1 VDLKQGEFFGA
12 DVVAGH
18 QPDATE
24 YALVTGYDLEPVVR
38 LALVAWIHHEACDAV
53 QARCAIEFRLNVGD
67 PASCHAAAAFDAAV
81 SLVDGL
87 GEIIVHWLFPG
98 IGIEGLLLVNPRPNA
113 FVHGSEPG
121 AGIHG

>member
-1 VDLKQGEFFGA
+1 MDLKQGEFFGA

-24 YALVTGYDLEPVVR
+24 YALVTGYHLEPV
-38 LALVAWIHHEACDAV
+38 ACFAPVARIHHEACDTIE
-53 QARCAIEFRLNVGD
+53 ARCTIEFRLHVGD
-67 PASCHAAAAFDAAV
+67 PASCHTAPAFDAAI
-81 SLVDGL
+81 SLIDGL

-98 IGIEGLLLVNPRPNA
+98 IGVEGLLLVNPRPDA
-113 FVHGSEPG
+113 LVHGSEPG